1 MTGATRRR
9 LGWLAAWVVACAA
22 LTAVE
27 VEFSRGFVNVYAI
40 LTGLAFLLAG
50 LGVLIGV
57 VIWAWRRSAVLLGR
71 SAAVLACILVA
82 LWTAGGIDRIQ
93 AWRSEIVGGRVVEAV
108 ERYRRDE
115 GRYPLALAELSPKY
129 LAETPLTCMG
139 IRGRPFR
146 YRSED
151 GATYTLSFDRSIG
164 LLQVYVGDG
173 RWVNRD

>member
-1 MTGATRRR
+1 MTGASRTRVI
-9 LGWLAAWVVACAA
+9 WVGVWVAACAA

-27 VEFSRGFVNVYAI
+27 VEFDYGFWNACEM

-50 LGVLIGV
+50 LGVLIGA
-57 VIWAWRRSAVLLGR
+57 VIWAELRSAVLLR
-71 SAAVLACILVA
+71 WSAAVLACILVSG
-82 LWTAGGIDRIQ
+82 WTASGIDRAQ
-93 AWRSEIVGGRVVEAV
+93 ARRSEIVGGRVVEAV

-129 LAETPLTCMG
+129 LAERPLTCMG
-139 IRGRPFR
+139 IRGRPIR

-164 LLQVYVGDG
+164 LLQLYVGAG